1 MRISDWSS
9 DVCSSDLAVG
19 QNDGPVDAGVGSGDH
34 DVISALR
41 LERHVVTERPQQ
53 FRRPSARAKHDPL
66 RPYRPGVG
74 ANGAD
79 TAAARLK
86 ADDVALDDPSAATP
100 EVAGHG
106 QRLPV
111 GTQGHALL
119 GGEDGDLITPAPQR
133 QIGSAS
139 CRESGC
145 PYVEISVVAG

>member
-53 FRRPSARAKHDPL
+53 FRRSSARAKHDPL
-66 RPYRPGVG
+66 RPYRPGDG

-79 TAAARLK
+79 TAAARLQ
-86 ADDVALDDPSAATP
+86 ADDVDPADPAADQT
-100 EVAGHG
+100 ADASHG
-106 QRLPV
+106 
-111 GTQGHALL
+111 
-119 GGEDGDLITPAPQR
+119 
-133 QIGSAS
+133 
-139 CRESGC
+139 
-145 PYVEISVVAG
+145 

>member
-79 TAAARLK
+79 TAAVRLK
-86 ADDVALDDPSAATP
+86 ADEVALDDPSAAPT
-100 EVAGHG
+100 EVAGYG
-106 QRLPV
+106 QSLQV
-111 GTQGHALL
+111 GIQGQDLL
-119 GGEDGDLITPAPQR
+119 GGDGGDLKSRGTQER
-133 QIGSAS
+133 KRLGWGNGGTV
-139 CRESGC
+139 R
-145 PYVEISVVAG
+145 VEIGRG